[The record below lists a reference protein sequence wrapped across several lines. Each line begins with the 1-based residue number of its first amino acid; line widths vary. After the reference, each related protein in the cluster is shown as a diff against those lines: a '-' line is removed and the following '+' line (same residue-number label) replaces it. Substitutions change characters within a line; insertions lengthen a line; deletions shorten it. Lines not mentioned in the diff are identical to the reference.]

1 MSMSDEITQLRQRVE
16 QARCSF
22 GHNVLFD
29 LLLQVSAKLLDA
41 QACRHHE
48 EARAWCEAWARG
60 EYAPQ
65 CPAAY
70 SMKGQ
75 WWACRLPQGH
85 KGVHVAYEDGMEYKW
100 QDTACGLTHDANE
113 ARCVQRTVVAG
124 TKSQCSLPAGHP
136 GDHAFRPSL
145 CGCKRTLR
153 GVTMGDGSYRETL
166 DLICALAPGHE
177 GFYNTAE
184 GQPFMPET
192 IKHFAVLSPT
202 NPSVYVAFCGAV
214 DSLHSVLARR
224 ADNVSCPECLRGMM
238 KPVEKEGTWRDK
250 PPLL

>member
-136 GDHAFRPSL
+136 GDH
-145 CGCKRTLR
+145 
-153 GVTMGDGSYRETL
+153 
-166 DLICALAPGHE
+166 GHE

-192 IKHFAVLSPT
+192 IKHFAVVSPT